1 MILRKLNK
9 GKNMKKIILASVVT
23 SSILMAGGYK
33 IPESSVNAVALSA
46 ANVAHTTG
54 ADAAYYNPANM
65 IFMADEHSLEL
76 DITYISL
83 DALNYQGNY
92 TSKLSGATTT
102 HNINSKEETFYIPTF
117 HYVSP
122 KIGEARVGFSMVTPG
137 GLSKRWDTQPAQGS
151 AEEFTLETIE
161 LSPTVALPVG
171 SNIAIAAGIRVL
183 YSKGIAK
190 ASAPG
195 IMKQD
200 MSGDSID
207 FGYNLALAY
216 KPNSA
221 LDIGVTYR
229 SQINMT
235 LDGDANL
242 YFKGGTYANGTIP
255 TVADRT
261 YKGAVTLPLPAAL
274 NLAAAYTFSS
284 DTTIEF
290 VYERNFWSEYKN
302 LDFNYKDPYAEGVFG
317 NAKPKN
323 WDDSNI
329 YRLGLTQVLG
339 DATIMAGF
347 VYEKSPTP
355 TKTVGFELPDSDQ
368 TSVSLGGRYAI
379 NKSIDF
385 ALAGLYSM
393 REARTITAA
402 DANDNGLVGTFAES
416 NVLIISAGVGYKF

>member
-1 MILRKLNK
+1 
-9 GKNMKKIILASVVT
+9 MKKIILASVVA
-23 SSILMAGGYK
+23 SSVLMAGGYK

-65 IFMADEHSLEL
+65 IFMADEHSMEL
-76 DITYISL
+76 DVTYISL
-83 DALNYQGNY
+83 DAVNYNGTY
-92 TSKLSGATTT
+92 TSKLSGATTS
-102 HNINSKEETFYIPTF
+102 HNINSEEETFFIPSF

-122 KIGEARVGFSMVTPG
+122 KIGGEARVGFSMVTPA
-137 GLSKRWDTQPAQGS
+137 GLSKRWNTQPAQGS
-151 AEEFTLETIE
+151 AEEFTLETVE
-161 LSPTVALPVG
+161 LSPTVALPV
-171 SNIAIAAGIRVL
+171 NDKLAIAAGIRMV

-195 IMKQD
+195 VLKQD
-200 MSGDSID
+200 MTGDSVD
-207 FGYNLALAY
+207 FGYNLAVAY
-216 KPNSA
+216 KPTKS

-242 YFKGGTYANGTIP
+242 YFKGGTYNGKTIP
-255 TVADRT
+255 TVADKT
-261 YKGAVTLPLPAAL
+261 YSGAVTLPIPAAL
-274 NLAAAYTFSS
+274 NIAAAYTFAT
-284 DTTIEF
+284 DTTVEF
-290 VYERNFWSEYKN
+290 VYERNFWSQYKS

-317 NAKPKN
+317 KAKPKD

-329 YRLGLTQVLG
+329 FRLGLTQALG

-355 TKTVGFELPDSDQ
+355 AKTVGFELPDSDQ
-368 TSVSLGGRYAI
+368 MSVSLGGRYAI
-379 NKSIDF
+379 NKSIDL
-385 ALAGLYSM
+385 ALAGLYSI
-393 REARTITAA
+393 RDARTITAA